1 MKSFISGKVR
11 REGGNPVK
19 RKPSRTLAERM
30 NPEVLHIVV
39 VYNGL
44 KWLPELLE
52 SVRAS
57 NTGEVWAIDH
67 GSTDGSWA
75 WLKDNLPENNR
86 TQGPNAGFGLGNNRG
101 MEEAIRRQVDA
112 VHLLNQDARV
122 DPEGMS
128 KMAQWLVERT
138 RAGHAM
144 DVASPIHWDWNGEE
158 PYVHFDQ
165 RYARGWRA
173 HSTPFEV
180 PFIHAASWL
189 MSLETVQTVGG
200 FNPAFFMYGED
211 NEWAHRL
218 KKAGGRFWIHPDGA
232 LYHDEKPKPWPQPV
246 VLERMAFADEVI
258 RFFDSTTPPEVWSR
272 SVWRRTLMRAM
283 HPDRWLDVLS
293 GAMWKGERAARQRVQ
308 KDVVKWAA
316 RRDALQHEQSPHLT
330 P

>member
-1 MKSFISGKVR
+1 
-11 REGGNPVK
+11 
-19 RKPSRTLAERM
+19 M

-86 TQGPNAGFGLGNNRG
+86 TQGPNVSFGLGNNRG
-101 MEEAIRRQVDA
+101 MEEAIRASGCGSLAQ
-112 VHLLNQDARV
+112 QDARV

-138 RAGHAM
+138 GRDTPWMWRPHSLGL
-144 DVASPIHWDWNGEE
+144 DSEE
-158 PYVHFDQ
+158 PYVMFDQ

-189 MSLETVQTVGG
+189 MLETVQTVGG

-218 KKAGGRFWIHPDGA
+218 KKAGGRFGSP
-232 LYHDEKPKPWPQPV
+232 
-246 VLERMAFADEVI
+246 
-258 RFFDSTTPPEVWSR
+258 
-272 SVWRRTLMRAM
+272 
-283 HPDRWLDVLS
+283 RWHTVP
-293 GAMWKGERAARQRVQ
+293 R
-308 KDVVKWAA
+308 
-316 RRDALQHEQSPHLT
+316 
-330 P
+330 